1 MPLEL
6 LYWILMLLWLVS
18 GFWFGYSQPVPSRGP
33 LIGWSLGLFLLFLVI
48 GLKLFGA
55 PIKG

>member
-18 GFWFGYSQPVPSRGP
+18 GFWFGYSQPAPSRGP
-33 LIGWSLGLFLLFLVI
+33 LIGWSFGLFMLFVII
-48 GLKLFGA
+48 GLRLFGA